1 MAWNGDNIMIWN
13 WTNTMVW
20 NGNHTTPYC
29 FLQVMKLYSVKSEVR
44 YSPSMILVKLIGSH
58 TISQVTLRISDIK
71 RTKMV
76 RPLLYPSSSCYF
88 YLKFS
93 SLLVGS
99 YSLSHTLPMF
109 SILHLNWSF
118 RPLSGPHCECLLQQQ
133 NCPERD

>member
-1 MAWNGDNIMIWN
+1 MAWNGDNIIIWN
-13 WTNTMVW
+13 WTDTMVW
-20 NGNHTTPYC
+20 NGNQTTPYS

-76 RPLLYPSSSCYF
+76 RPLLYPLLF

-93 SLLVGS
+93 SLHLKVLFLSTSWFLPFITHFTHVFHSSPELVFS
-99 YSLSHTLPMF
+99 SSLRSAL
-109 SILHLNWSF
+109 
-118 RPLSGPHCECLLQQQ
+118 
-133 NCPERD
+133 